1 MVKKFNMARI
11 NSSDR
16 NVKASVENI
25 KQQTY
30 VNNIENKTKINE
42 IIDEIDSNETSTA
55 SEIAD
60 IKDRLDTDEGNIST
74 NTGDISDLGDALG
87 DAMTY
92 STTES
97 VVGKWINGKPIYRK
111 VIDLGALPN
120 SDSKI
125 ISTGLNVSDVNLIK
139 LEGLAVGISGGNSFL
154 LTLPDVLPAYPGNST
169 RLSGNSENGIWRVIV
184 NTGIDRTNYTGYAFI
199 YYTKTTD

>member
-1 MVKKFNMARI
+1 MIEKFKIAQHDR
-11 NSSDR
+11 SDR
-16 NVKASVENI
+16 NVKASVEQI

-30 VNNIENKTKINE
+30 INNMENKKKINE

-97 VVGKWINGKPIYRK
+97 VVGKWINNKPIYRK
-111 VIDLGALPN
+111 VIDL
-120 SDSKI
+120 
-125 ISTGLNVSDVNLIK
+125 
-139 LEGLAVGISGGNSFL
+139 
-154 LTLPDVLPAYPGNST
+154 
-169 RLSGNSENGIWRVIV
+169 R
-184 NTGIDRTNYTGYAFI
+184 NTT
-199 YYTKTTD
+199 

>member
-55 SEIAD
+55 SEITD

-111 VIDLGALPN
+111 VIDL
-120 SDSKI
+120 
-125 ISTGLNVSDVNLIK
+125 
-139 LEGLAVGISGGNSFL
+139 
-154 LTLPDVLPAYPGNST
+154 
-169 RLSGNSENGIWRVIV
+169 R
-184 NTGIDRTNYTGYAFI
+184 NTT
-199 YYTKTTD
+199 